1 MMKNSCDRYLQL
13 VKRNLPCGRKLKNTL
28 LRQIKN
34 SLEDF
39 ADEHGE
45 QITMDDIIVR
55 FGTPIELSD
64 TLAGQIT
71 RHELKRM
78 IAAKRTMLICV
89 LLACAIA
96 LAGILSYI
104 IYDHKRKEA
113 FENGYV
119 TEVLYTYTVDVRYA
133 DLTQGENVNLNI
145 YQENG
150 QYRASMVTR
159 EDDKASEISI
169 SAGSGGMNTKLRKSK
184 IHSVNKDAYYISD
197 EYAVTGD
204 GDVIISHYR
213 MDKKDT
219 ADEVVNEAG
228 ETVTAFGYLKTYV
241 GSTIYNVKNGSF
253 TGANGLAIS
262 DSQSGNPQVT
272 LEAGEQV
279 YLEKVTDHVAVDAS
293 GTY

>member
-55 FGTPIELSD
+55 FGTPAELSD

-119 TEVLYTYTVDVRYA
+119 TEVLYTYTVDG
-133 DLTQGENVNLNI
+133 TPPPEPEG
-145 YQENG
+145 
-150 QYRASMVTR
+150 TR
-159 EDDKASEISI
+159 
-169 SAGSGGMNTKLRKSK
+169 
-184 IHSVNKDAYYISD
+184 
-197 EYAVTGD
+197 
-204 GDVIISHYR
+204 
-213 MDKKDT
+213 
-219 ADEVVNEAG
+219 
-228 ETVTAFGYLKTYV
+228 
-241 GSTIYNVKNGSF
+241 
-253 TGANGLAIS
+253 
-262 DSQSGNPQVT
+262 
-272 LEAGEQV
+272 V
-279 YLEKVTDHVAVDAS
+279 YTD
-293 GTY
+293 